1 MYCPECGKGTS
12 RIYEMVAAKTI
23 TQRKPEPVYVCDVCL
38 PEKLLG
44 IIKRGTIVKV
54 KLFRQ

>member
-12 RIYEMVAAKTI
+12 RIYEMVANKTI
-23 TQRKPEPVYVCDVCL
+23 TQRKPEPVYCCDLCL

-44 IIKRGTIVKV
+44 IIKKGIWIRVR
-54 KLFRQ
+54 LFKQ